1 MDYYALVKDCL
12 KEKPAAQRQL
22 YEHFARTMLSVCYR
36 YTKSITDAEDILQDG
51 FVKVFR
57 HLHTYKN
64 EGEFGGWKKKKK
76 VRRGE

>member
-1 MDYYALVKDCL
+1 MDYNRLVKDCL
-12 KEKPAAQRQL
+12 RSIPAAQKQL
-22 YEHFARTMLSVCYR
+22 YDHFAEQMLGVCYR

-64 EGEFGGWKKKKK
+64 EGEL
-76 VRRGE
+76 